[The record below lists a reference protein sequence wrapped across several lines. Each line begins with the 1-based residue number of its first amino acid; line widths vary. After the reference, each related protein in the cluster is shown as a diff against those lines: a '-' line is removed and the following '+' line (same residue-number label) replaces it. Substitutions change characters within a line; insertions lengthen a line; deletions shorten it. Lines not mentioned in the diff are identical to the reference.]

1 MKIVILAGGLG
12 TRLGDITE
20 VRPKPMVEI
29 GRHPIIWHIMK
40 HCASYGFNEFY
51 VALGYKGDVIK
62 RYFMDYYAM
71 NSDVVVDLKQGD
83 LQILQRHREDWRV
96 HLIDTGLQTLT
107 GGRLKR
113 MLPHLGDETFML
125 TYGDGV
131 CNVNLHDL
139 LTCHQQKQALATVT
153 AVRPSARFGNLV
165 LDNDRV
171 TRFTEK
177 NQIGA
182 GWINGGFIMMQPQ
195 IDQYL
200 PDEDVSLE
208 QHTLE
213 ALASDGKLAAFCHE
227 GFWQCM
233 DTKREVDL
241 LNRLWEQP
249 DCPWRN
255 WRE

>member
-1 MKIVILAGGLG
+1 
-12 TRLGDITE
+12 
-20 VRPKPMVEI
+20 
-29 GRHPIIWHIMK
+29 
-40 HCASYGFNEFY
+40 
-51 VALGYKGDVIK
+51 
-62 RYFMDYYAM
+62 

-83 LQILQRHREDWRV
+83 LQILQKHREDWRV
-96 HLIDTGLQTLT
+96 HLIDTGLHTLT
-107 GGRLKR
+107 GGRLKQ

-139 LTCHQQKQALATVT
+139 LAYHNQKQALATVT

-165 LDNDRV
+165 LDDDRV
-171 TRFTEK
+171 VSFTEK
-177 NQIGA
+177 NQAGA
-182 GWINGGFIMMQPQ
+182 GRINGGFIMMQPQ
-195 IDQYL
+195 IAQYL
-200 PDEDVSLE
+200 PEDDVSLE
-208 QHTLE
+208 QYTLE
-213 ALASDGKLAAFCHE
+213 AIAADGKLAAFRHD

-255 WRE
+255 WCE